1 MSNNLYFVTYY
12 AVQTMK
18 LIYFM
23 CFHNYREKPSISVI
37 PTFFSFR
44 IIKSFLIQFQDEHES
59 NGPGGRARNS
69 EGQPQE
75 TELELD
81 AERQSKHRNRKQT
94 RLAETATSSSE
105 IIIKRAKN
113 YFDNILLSFF
123 WQFDIEVDLNRNLY
137 YDKASNLW

>member
-1 MSNNLYFVTYY
+1 
-12 AVQTMK
+12 MK

-123 WQFDIEVDLNRNLY
+123 
-137 YDKASNLW
+137 